1 VPQELLHNM
10 WQQPRRAE
18 CSGKA
23 LPRGMHC
30 IVALCACTGLTY
42 TQAPIYPIG
51 VCCCRPTCVQRTS
64 LTSSGSTRPAGR
76 ARQLGTVCCAMMHDA
91 WCGTPM
97 AHQVHLHWAHPQCCW
112 AVCCILI
119 LNVNHKA
126 SSVPMSARTM
136 HASRPTPSLLP
147 PLQNPK
153 TPAFHRS
160 HVPPS
165 LPTR

>member
-1 VPQELLHNM
+1 MLWLQGGVRSAVRGLALVPQELLHNM

-42 TQAPIYPIG
+42 TQAPIYPLG

-76 ARQLGTVCCAMMHDA
+76 ARQLGTVCCAIMHDA

-119 LNVNHKA
+119 LNVKFHDVEHKILML
-126 SSVPMSARTM
+126 VR
-136 HASRPTPSLLP
+136 LFFL
-147 PLQNPK
+147 
-153 TPAFHRS
+153 
-160 HVPPS
+160 
-165 LPTR
+165 